1 MFTYRVT
8 ERFLIPAETVVYL
21 SPSLAQYY
29 ARKLHARIGDN
40 CWTVIS
46 AMTAAPNTE
55 ISFEKEPTAY
65 LAYLEPVRENI
76 QEIPEAE
83 VASTA
88 AEQAVQAQ
96 EEEVLSVSAVERCIL
111 DMVHTT
117 GHCSAQ
123 AVEQRAPAISRRSI
137 QRVLKRL
144 VDAKTLVA
152 SHTVLYTLGAP
163 SA

>member
-8 ERFLIPAETVVYL
+8 ERVSIPADTVVYL
-21 SPSLAQYY
+21 SPDLAQYY
-29 ARKLHARIGDN
+29 ARKLHARIIPN
-40 CWTVIS
+40 EWTVIS
-46 AMTAAPNTE
+46 AMTAVPSME
-55 ISFEKEPTAY
+55 IGFKAEPTA
-65 LAYLEPVRENI
+65 LLSCLELM
-76 QEIPEAE
+76 PESTPERGEEDAK

-88 AEQAVQAQ
+88 EVQAQ
-96 EEEVLSVSAVERCIL
+96 EVEVTSVSAVERCIL
-111 DMVHTT
+111 DIVHRT
-117 GHCSAQ
+117 GQCTVQ
-123 AVEQRAPAISRRSI
+123 TVEQRAPAVSRRSI